1 MIMKT
6 VLARPV
12 LWRKEED
19 KIKKFTV
26 YYAESVIYAL
36 INRCI
41 CIFMVFWISII
52 MNIDNYYIF
61 LIK

>member
-12 LWRKEED
+12 LWRKEGD

-26 YYAESVIYAL
+26 YYDESVIYAL
-36 INRCI
+36 TEW
-41 CIFMVFWISII
+41 V
-52 MNIDNYYIF
+52 YYVSLWYF
-61 LIK
+61 GYL